1 MPRGDYR
8 KKACTCSHGLAIH
21 HIKKAAK
28 PLDRMRGHPCNFPG
42 CNCKRYA
49 PINDGKRKKSAT

>member
-8 KKACTCSHGLAIH
+8 KEACTCSHGPAIH

-28 PLDRMRGHPCNFPG
+28 SSDRMRGHPCNFPG
-42 CNCKRYA
+42 CNCECYA
-49 PINDGKRKKSAT
+49 PIKDGQRKKSAT